1 MPEWYKRNVAETITT
16 LDSSIES
23 GLAAEVVARRQAE
36 SGPNELV
43 QSPGRSIGRI
53 LWQQMSGPMVVLL
66 LAAFG
71 VSLLLAEFVDAVAI
85 LAIVILNAGLGF
97 YQDLRAEKAMASLK
111 SLAAP
116 SVRVRRAGRVAEIP
130 ARDLVPGDIILLETG
145 NRVPADGRVL
155 LSAGLEME
163 EALLTG
169 ESDSVIKDPATLT
182 GDHVPLGD
190 MRNMVFMG
198 TVVRAG
204 RGEAVVSETGM
215 ATQLG
220 RISGMLQS
228 ISTERTPLQRKLST
242 LAIWLS
248 FVAIGC
254 VGIVVVL
261 GVLQGASLSEVFMTG
276 LSLSVAI
283 VPEGLPAVATVT
295 LALGSM
301 RMLRRQALIR
311 QLPAVETLG
320 SITAICADKTGTI
333 TENVMTLDEIRT
345 LAGHGRLAHA
355 HRRPAGSDQ
364 TDVLSQD
371 SLAKQSDL
379 SLLLLC
385 GALCNDAAQSDTAG
399 ESSVVGDPTECALIV
414 AAAQFGDTK
423 SHLDALFS
431 RVAEAAFD
439 STRKRMTTVHE
450 PSDGAV
456 GDSVL
461 ATGAAHFLD
470 TQAGDRCYAFTK
482 GAVVSVLEVC
492 VSYIDRDTVKPLL
505 EVDRKRIE
513 SLHDTMAA
521 EGRRVL
527 ALAFR
532 SLNKPKDG
540 SPRDFECEMTFIG
553 LAGLL
558 DPPRPE
564 VSEAVSRCRAAGIR
578 PIMITGDH
586 RLTAEHV
593 GADVGIGSAESA
605 LTADVLEQA
614 SDDELKRLVQLT
626 SIYARVSP
634 EHKLRIVAA
643 LKDAGEVVCMTGDG
657 ANDAPALKEADIG
670 VAMGMTG
677 TDVARDAADMI
688 LLDDNFAT
696 IVNAVEEGRTIYD
709 NIRKFLRYTMTSNAG
724 EVGVMAIAPFLGMP
738 LPLLPLQILWIN
750 LVTDGLP
757 GLALALEP
765 PEQDVMRRPP
775 RSPNAP
781 ILDIAMAREIL
792 WIGGLMSAVT
802 VGAGYWYWRDAPSA
816 EYDAS
821 WGTVVFT
828 VLTLSQMGNALATR
842 SNRESLFT
850 LGLFSNWPMLLAVLL
865 TLGLQL
871 AVIYLPPLQVIFDT
885 KALSARDLGICLA
898 LSTVVFFS
906 VEGYK
911 WLKRSVRPV
920 NR

>member
-1 MPEWYKRNVAETITT
+1 MHEWHKIDVAKAVAT
-16 LDSSIES
+16 LGSTIES
-23 GLAAEVVARRQAE
+23 GLDADDVARRQTE

-43 QSPGRSIGRI
+43 QMPGRSIGRI
-53 LWQQMSGPMVVLL
+53 FWQQMSGPMVMLL
-66 LAAFG
+66 LAACA
-71 VSLLLAEFVDAVAI
+71 VSVLLAEYVDAVAI

-116 SVRVRRAGRVAEIP
+116 SVRVRRAGTVAEIP

-145 NRVPADGRVL
+145 NRAPGDARVL
-155 LSAGLEME
+155 ESAGLEME

-169 ESDSVIKDPATLT
+169 ESDSVLKDPATLS

-204 RGEAVVSETGM
+204 RGEAVVTETGM

-228 ISTERTPLQRKLST
+228 IPAERTPLQRKLST

-261 GVLQGASLSEVFMTG
+261 GVLQGSSLADVFMTG

-301 RMLRRQALIR
+301 RMLRRKALIR

-320 SITAICADKTGTI
+320 SITVICADKTGTI

-345 LAGHGRLAHA
+345 LAGQGRLEHGH
-355 HRRPAGSDQ
+355 HRAGAATPSG
-364 TDVLSQD
+364 VLSQE
-371 SLAKQSDL
+371 SLTKQSDL

-385 GALCNDAAQSDTAG
+385 GALCNDAALSEADG

-414 AAAQFGDTK
+414 AAAHFGDAK
-423 SHLDALFS
+423 KYLDTLFP
-431 RVAEAAFD
+431 RIAEAAFD
-439 STRKRMTTVHE
+439 STRKRMTTVHQH
-450 PSDGAV
+450 SDGAV
-456 GDSVL
+456 AHSVL
-461 ATGAAHFLD
+461 AAGAAHFLD
-470 TQAGDRCYAFTK
+470 AEAAAQCYAFTK

-492 VSYIDRDTVKPLL
+492 TSCIEGDTVKALS
-505 EVDRKRIE
+505 ESDKERIVA
-513 SLHDTMAA
+513 LHDTMAA

-532 SLNKPKDG
+532 SLSGPKDG
-540 SPRDFECEMTFIG
+540 SPSDFECDMTFIG

-564 VSEAVSRCRAAGIR
+564 ASEAVSRCREAGIR

-593 GADVGIGSAESA
+593 GADVGITSTTPA

-614 SDDELKRLVQLT
+614 SDEELKRLVQTT

-643 LKDAGEVVCMTGDG
+643 LKNSGEVVCMTGDG

-765 PEQDVMRRPP
+765 SEQNVMRRPP
-775 RSPNAP
+775 QPPNAP
-781 ILDIAMAREIL
+781 ILDGAMAREIL
-792 WIGGLMSAVT
+792 WIGALMSAVT
-802 VGAGYWYWRDAPSA
+802 VGAGYWYWRDTSST

-842 SNRESLFT
+842 SNRESLFR
-850 LGLFSNWPMLLAVLL
+850 LGLFSNWSLLLAVSL

-871 AVIYLPPLQVIFDT
+871 AVIYMPPLQVVFDT
-885 KALSARDLGICLA
+885 NALSARDLGICLA

-906 VEGYK
+906 VEFYK
-911 WLKRSVRPV
+911 WLKRRFRPLA
-920 NR
+920 